1 MYSSGASTT
10 QSSTPGDPRVLIALE
25 NAGRI
30 DPGSLQE
37 YEQAGGFQALRRALD
52 RTPEEIFQEVIDSGL
67 QGRGGAGFPTGVK
80 EKLTEES
87 ICGACGPKYVV
98 CNADEGE
105 PGTFKDRA
113 IMERDPH
120 KVIEGI
126 LISAYAI
133 GAEKA
138 YIYIRGEYIESIRRI
153 RRAVEN
159 CYSTGYLGPRIL
171 DTSFSLEVEIRLGAG
186 SYLCG
191 EELTLLESLEGKRG
205 YPRIKPPFPAEYGLF
220 GAPTLINN
228 VETFAH
234 IPYVV
239 HHGAA
244 EYRKIGMPDSPGTKI
259 FTISGDVQ
267 QPGFHE
273 VELGTTLRQLVDEKC
288 GGMRGATDS
297 DRPQSSPAGSL
308 GGSPA
313 GSQGTHQFQ
322 AALIGGAA
330 GSLVSEE
337 LLDTPLGYKSLKEHG
352 AVLGSGAI
360 IVFDETRDL
369 AQQLLSVMEFFR
381 HESCGK
387 CIPCRVGT
395 ALLVQMAEQLA
406 SRPRGSRGEV
416 LDEMTREA
424 EYMDR
429 TSLCPLGKSPILS
442 LKSAQRFFGAAL

>member
-1 MYSSGASTT
+1 MYNG
-10 QSSTPGDPRVLIALE
+10 QQVLIALE
-25 NAGRI
+25 NAGKI

-37 YEQAGGFQALRRALD
+37 YELAGGFQALRRALH
-52 RTPEEIFQEVIDSGL
+52 RKPEEIFQEVIGSGL

-133 GAEKA
+133 GAEKT

-159 CYSTGYLGPRIL
+159 CYSAGYLGARIL
-171 DTSFSLEVEIRLGAG
+171 DTSFSLEVDIRLGAG

-239 HHGAA
+239 QHGAA
-244 EYRKIGMPDSPGTKI
+244 EYRRLGMPDSPGTKI
-259 FTISGDVQ
+259 FTISGDVE

-273 VELGTTLRQLVDEKC
+273 VELGTTLRQLIDEKC
-288 GGMRGATDS
+288 GGMRAFNQSGE
-297 DRPQSSPAGSL
+297 PQS
-308 GGSPA
+308 
-313 GSQGTHQFQ
+313 SQGTHKFQ

-369 AQQLLSVMEFFR
+369 AEQLQAVMGFFR

-387 CIPCRVGT
+387 CIPCRIGT
-395 ALLVQMAEQLA
+395 ALLVQMAEQMAALP
-406 SRPRGSRGEV
+406 SGSRGEI
-416 LDEMTREA
+416 LNEMTREA

-442 LKSAQRFFGAAL
+442 LKSAQHFFGAAL

>member
-1 MYSSGASTT
+1 MNSSGSSTK
-10 QSSTPGDPRVLIALE
+10 QSSSTPGDPRVLIALQ
-25 NAGRI
+25 NAGKI
-30 DPGSLQE
+30 DPGSLQA
-37 YEQAGGFQALRRALD
+37 YEQAGGFKSLRRALT
-52 RTPEEIFQEVIDSGL
+52 RKPENIFQEVTESGL

-105 PGTFKDRA
+105 PGTFKDRI

-120 KVIEGI
+120 KVLEGI

-133 GAEKA
+133 GAGKA
-138 YIYIRGEYIESIRRI
+138 YIYIRGEYSESIRRM

-159 CYSTGYLGPRIL
+159 CYEAGYLGARIL

-205 YPRIKPPFPAEYGLF
+205 YPRIKPPYPAEYGLF

-239 HHGAA
+239 QHGAA
-244 EYRKIGMPDSPGTKI
+244 EYRKLGMPDSPGTKI
-259 FTISGDVQ
+259 FTISGDVK

-273 VELGTTLRQLVDEKC
+273 VELGTTLRQLIDKKC
-288 GGMRGATDS
+288 GGMRDGHK
-297 DRPQSSPAGSL
+297 
-308 GGSPA
+308 
-313 GSQGTHQFQ
+313 GTHKFQ

-330 GSLVSEE
+330 GSLVSVA
-337 LLDTPLGYKSLKEHG
+337 LLDTPLGYKSLKAHG

-369 AQQLLSVMEFFR
+369 AKQLLSVMEFFR

-387 CIPCRVGT
+387 CIPCRIGT
-395 ALLVQMAEQLA
+395 SLLVQMAEQLA
-406 SRPRGSRGEV
+406 AKPAGSRGTL
-416 LDEMTREA
+416 LDEMTSEA

-442 LKSAQRFFGAAL
+442 LKSAQRYFGAAL

>member
-1 MYSSGASTT
+1 
-10 QSSTPGDPRVLIALE
+10 
-25 NAGRI
+25 
-30 DPGSLQE
+30 
-37 YEQAGGFQALRRALD
+37 
-52 RTPEEIFQEVIDSGL
+52 
-67 QGRGGAGFPTGVK
+67 
-80 EKLTEES
+80 
-87 ICGACGPKYVV
+87 VV

-120 KVIEGI
+120 LMMEGLI
-126 LISAYAI
+126 ISAYAI

-138 YIYIRGEYIESIRRI
+138 YIYIRGEYTESIRKV

-159 CYSTGYLGPRIL
+159 CYRVGYLGGKVL
-171 DTSFSLEVEIRLGAG
+171 DSDYKLEVELRLGAG

-239 HHGAA
+239 LHGSAA
-244 EYRKIGMPDSPGTKI
+244 YRQLGTEDSPGTKI
-259 FTISGDVQ
+259 FTVSGDVAE
-267 QPGFHE
+267 PGIYE
-273 VELGTTLRQLVDEKC
+273 TEMGVSLRQLIDHHC
-288 GGMRGATDS
+288 GGIRRG
-297 DRPQSSPAGSL
+297 
-308 GGSPA
+308 
-313 GSQGTHQFQ
+313 QGFK

-330 GSLVSEE
+330 GSLVGPDF
-337 LLDTPLGYKSLKEHG
+337 LDVPLGYRSMKERG

-360 IVFDETRDL
+360 IVMDEERDL
-369 AQQLLSVMEFFR
+369 AEILYDVMEFFR

-387 CIPCRVGT
+387 CVPCRVGT
-395 ALLVQMAEQLA
+395 TVLLQMADEMRKQ
-406 SRPRGSRGEV
+406 PEGSRGE
-416 LDEMTREA
+416 LFERMEREA
-424 EYMDR
+424 AYMDR

-442 LKSAQRFFGAAL
+442 LGTGRRSIGDAI

>member
-1 MYSSGASTT
+1 MYSAGASTK
-10 QSSTPGDPRVLIALE
+10 QSGSTPGGPQVLIALA
-25 NAGRI
+25 NAGKI

-37 YEQAGGFQALRRALD
+37 YEQAGGFQALRRALQQK
-52 RTPEEIFQEVIDSGL
+52 PEAIFQEVIDSGL

-159 CYSTGYLGPRIL
+159 CYSAGYLGTRIL

-191 EELTLLESLEGKRG
+191 EELTLLESLEGNCG

-239 HHGAA
+239 QHGAA
-244 EYRKIGMPDSPGTKI
+244 EYRKLGMPDSPGTKI
-259 FTISGDVQ
+259 FTISGDVE
-267 QPGFHE
+267 QPGFYE
-273 VELGTTLRQLVDEKC
+273 VELGTTLRQLIDEKC
-288 GGMRGATDS
+288 GGMRGATEAGGQDS
-297 DRPQSSPAGSL
+297 
-308 GGSPA
+308 
-313 GSQGTHQFQ
+313 HKFK

-330 GSLVSEE
+330 GSLVGEK

-369 AQQLLSVMEFFR
+369 AQQLLAVMEFFR

-387 CIPCRVGT
+387 CIPCRIGT

-406 SRPRGSRGEV
+406 SRPRGSRAEV

-424 EYMDR
+424 EYMDQ

>member
-1 MYSSGASTT
+1 MYSAGASTK
-10 QSSTPGDPRVLIALE
+10 QSGSTPGSPGVLIALE
-25 NAGRI
+25 NAGKI

-37 YEQAGGFQALRRALD
+37 YEQAGGFQALRRAL
-52 RTPEEIFQEVIDSGL
+52 RRKPEEIFQEVIDSGL

-159 CYSTGYLGPRIL
+159 CYSAGYLGSRIL

-239 HHGAA
+239 QHGAA
-244 EYRKIGMPDSPGTKI
+244 EYRKLGMPDSPGTKI

-273 VELGTTLRQLVDEKC
+273 VELGTTLRQLIDEKC
-288 GGMRGATDS
+288 SGMRS
-297 DRPQSSPAGSL
+297 DTGP
-308 GGSPA
+308 GG
-313 GSQGTHQFQ
+313 HERHKFR

-330 GSLVSEE
+330 GSLVGEE

-369 AQQLLSVMEFFR
+369 AEQLQAVMEFFR

-387 CIPCRVGT
+387 CIPCRIGT
-395 ALLVQMAEQLA
+395 ALLVQMAAQLA

-442 LKSAQRFFGAAL
+442 LKSAQRYFGAAL

>member
-1 MYSSGASTT
+1 MDKDGN
-10 QSSTPGDPRVLIALE
+10 VLIALE
-25 NAGRI
+25 NAGKI
-30 DPGSLQE
+30 DPGSLRD
-37 YEQAGGFQALRRALD
+37 YEQAGGFRALRIALK
-52 RTPEEIFQEVIDSGL
+52 RKPEDIFQEVIDSGL

-120 KVIEGI
+120 KVIEGV

-138 YIYIRGEYIESIRRI
+138 FIYIRGEYSESIRRM
-153 RRAVEN
+153 RKAVEN
-159 CYSTGYLGPRIL
+159 CYESDYLGPRIL

-205 YPRIKPPFPAEYGLF
+205 YPRIKPPFPAEYGLY

-239 HHGAA
+239 YHGAS
-244 EYRKIGMPDSPGTKI
+244 EYRKLGMPDSPGTKV
-259 FTISGDVQ
+259 FTISGDVT
-267 QPGFHE
+267 QPGIHE
-273 VELGTTLRQLVDEKC
+273 VELGTTLRQLIDESC
-288 GGMRGATDS
+288 GGMRS
-297 DRPQSSPAGSL
+297 DAKN
-308 GGSPA
+308 
-313 GSQGTHQFQ
+313 GTRHEFQ

-337 LLDTPLGYKSLKEHG
+337 LMDTPLGYKSLKERG

-360 IVFDETRDL
+360 IVFDESRDL
-369 AQQLLSVMEFFR
+369 ADQLLAVMEFFR

-387 CIPCRVGT
+387 CIPCRIGT
-395 ALLVQMAEQLA
+395 SLLFQMAEHLA
-406 SRPRGSRGEV
+406 ARPKGKRGDLLS
-416 LDEMTREA
+416 EMTREA

-442 LKSAQRFFGAAL
+442 LKSAERYFGTAL

>member
-1 MYSSGASTT
+1 MHNDG
-10 QSSTPGDPRVLIALE
+10 QVLIALE
-25 NAGRI
+25 NAGKI

-37 YEQAGGFQALRRALD
+37 YEQAGGFQALQRSLQKK
-52 RTPEEIFQEVIDSGL
+52 PEDIFQAVIDSGL

-120 KVIEGI
+120 KVLEGI

-133 GAEKA
+133 GAAKA

-153 RRAVEN
+153 RKAVEN
-159 CYSTGYLGPRIL
+159 CYSAGYLGAHIF
-171 DTSFSLEVEIRLGAG
+171 DSDFSLEVEIRLGAG

-205 YPRIKPPFPAEYGLF
+205 YPRIKPPFPAEHGLY

-239 HHGAA
+239 HHGAS
-244 EYRKIGMPDSPGTKI
+244 EYRKLGMPDSPGTKV
-259 FTISGDVQ
+259 FTVSGDVK
-267 QPGFHE
+267 QPGIHE
-273 VELGTTLRQLVDEKC
+273 VELGTSLRQLIDENC
-288 GGMRGATDS
+288 GGIRS
-297 DRPQSSPAGSL
+297 DAKN
-308 GGSPA
+308 
-313 GSQGTHQFQ
+313 GTRHKFQ

-337 LLDTPLGYKSLKEHG
+337 LMDTPLGYKSLKDRG

-360 IVFDETRDL
+360 IVFDESRDL
-369 AQQLLSVMEFFR
+369 ADQLLAVMEFFR

-387 CIPCRVGT
+387 CIPCRIGT
-395 ALLVQMAEQLA
+395 SLLVQMAEHMKA
-406 SRPRGSRGEV
+406 RPKGTRGDLLS
-416 LDEMTREA
+416 EMTREA

-442 LKSAQRFFGAAL
+442 LKSAERYFGSAL

>member
-1 MYSSGASTT
+1 MSNGG
-10 QSSTPGDPRVLIALE
+10 QVLIALE

-30 DPGSLQE
+30 NPGSLQE
-37 YEQAGGFQALRRALD
+37 YEQAGGFQALHRALG
-52 RTPEEIFQEVIDSGL
+52 RKPEEIFQEVIDSGL

-133 GAEKA
+133 GSEKA
-138 YIYIRGEYIESIRRI
+138 YIYIRGEYIESIRRM
-153 RRAVEN
+153 RTAVEN
-159 CYSTGYLGPRIL
+159 CYSTGYLGKRIL
-171 DTSFSLEVEIRLGAG
+171 DTDFSLEIEIRLGAG

-205 YPRIKPPFPAEYGLF
+205 YPRIKPPFPAEHGLF

-234 IPYVV
+234 IPFVV
-239 HHGAA
+239 QHGAA
-244 EYRKIGMPDSPGTKI
+244 EYRKLGMPDSPGTKI
-259 FTISGDVQ
+259 FTVSGDVEH
-267 QPGFHE
+267 PGFHE
-273 VELGTTLRQLVDEKC
+273 VELGTTLRQLIDGKC
-288 GGMRGATDS
+288 GGMRSGANHG
-297 DRPQSSPAGSL
+297 RN
-308 GGSPA
+308 
-313 GSQGTHQFQ
+313 THKFQ

-352 AVLGSGAI
+352 AVLGSGAL

-369 AQQLLSVMEFFR
+369 AEQLLAVMEFFR

-387 CIPCRVGT
+387 CIPCRIGT
-395 ALLVQMAEQLA
+395 SLLVKMGEQLTA
-406 SRPRGSRGEV
+406 RPQGKRGE
-416 LDEMTREA
+416 LLSEMTREA

-442 LKSAQRFFGAAL
+442 LKSAERFFGAAL